1 MALNV
6 KILDEKKNKLIF
18 EIEGDTHTL
27 SGALTKELWTDKSIK
42 AAGYHVDHPLLGK
55 PTFTVETDGEDPKKA
70 VAAAAKRLAK
80 TAEKLSEQASK
91 ELK

>member
-6 KILDEKKNKLIF
+6 KILDEKKNKVTF
-18 EIEGDTHTL
+18 QIEGDTHTL
-27 SGALTKELWTDKSIK
+27 AGALTKELWTDSSVK

-55 PTFTVETDGEDPKKA
+55 PAFTVEADDAKKA
-70 VAAAAKRLAK
+70 VSAAAKRLAK
-80 TAEKLSEQASK
+80 TAEKLSEQAKK

>member
-1 MALNV
+1 MALSV

-18 EIEGDTHTL
+18 EVEGDTHTL
-27 SGALTKELWTDKSIK
+27 AGALTKELWNDSSVK

-55 PTFTVETDGEDPKKA
+55 PVFTVETSGEDPKKA
-70 VAAAAKRLAK
+70 VAAAAKRLSK
-80 TAEKLSEQASK
+80 TAEKLSEQAKK